1 MSIFIITSTR
11 EYVSTIFFS
20 QHVNIAFVLA
30 LKKEKKMYAALLGL
44 QGTLSGRRSK
54 LTPEMLAVSGD
65 STPLQTGV
73 RMDLSELERS
83 TMITS
88 NCPKLTNI
96 PLFNLFLIIPGVYT
110 ILNNQ
115 YV

>member
-1 MSIFIITSTR
+1 MSISIIASTR
-11 EYVSTIFFS
+11 EYVSTNFFS
-20 QHVNIAFVLA
+20 QHVQIAFILA

-54 LTPEMLAVSGD
+54 LTPEMLAVSED

-88 NCPKLTNI
+88 NCPRLTKHPIVQFIFNYPWCLHNI
-96 PLFNLFLIIPGVYT
+96 E
-110 ILNNQ
+110 
-115 YV
+115 